1 MMKCISTKEIDELG
15 KGIVVSYLKKHG
27 IKQLPDCV
35 DIEGIA
41 NSLGLTVRYEAF
53 AEDDLRK
60 IGFLADGETPLKV
73 LHDGKIVSFC
83 FPLGTIVLDSSL
95 KRENESGKRRFT
107 IAHEVAHYILNRHNP
122 IPQFQREWDPEY
134 TYTQEELKNQFN
146 MQESQADKLAAAL
159 LMPEFIIVRALEKEG
174 VVGGIRVYGNSV
186 VSKEDRTRLDRIAER
201 IGVSYTALMIR
212 LRQFCLLDYR
222 PLCEYTDRIFS

>member
-1 MMKCISTKEIDELG
+1 MKCVSTKEIDELG

-27 IKQLPDCV
+27 LRQLPDCV

-41 NSLGLTVRYEAF
+41 NSLGLRICYEAF
-53 AEDDLRK
+53 AEEDLRK

-73 LHDGKIVSFC
+73 ERDGKIVSFC

-95 KRENESGKRRFT
+95 KKENESGKRRFT

-122 IPQFQREWDPEY
+122 IPQFQREWDPGY
-134 TYTQEELKNQFN
+134 TYTREELKNQFN

-159 LMPEFIIVRALEKEG
+159 LMPEFIMSFALIPALIMGAVLITEWFTLGKIKKAD
-174 VVGGIRVYGNSV
+174 IRNIKDV
-186 VSKEDRTRLDRIAER
+186 
-201 IGVSYTALMIR
+201 
-212 LRQFCLLDYR
+212 
-222 PLCEYTDRIFS
+222 